1 MLTKQREMFM
11 KVVVFQGKPVS
22 NDVKRDEL
30 VKRWK
35 TLLRQ
40 NGIDC
45 RIVGTFDPEYF
56 EDKIEDA
63 DALIGAW
70 IKDDMFD
77 TDFFIRHPKLKYIA
91 TTAHGY
97 GKIDPK
103 TIDECGVTYTNTVYG
118 NHTIAEYAMALLLET
133 MHHIQKE
140 NDLYHKELEL
150 GIALEGTCTTQMELY
165 EKTVGVIGLGGIGY
179 AFAKMANGFDTHV
192 LSYSRH
198 KKVGEKYD
206 FIEQVSLDE
215 LLERSDVISIHCP
228 LTEETFHMIN
238 KEAIEKMKDGV
249 IIINTA
255 RGDIIDEEALYDALM
270 KRKIYAAG
278 LDVVSGEPR
287 SSKSKIFYCNN
298 ALITRHIA
306 WLPKEARFRA
316 IDIAVD
322 NLVNWMQG
330 HPTSVIR

>member
-1 MLTKQREMFM
+1 
-11 KVVVFQGKPVS
+11 
-22 NDVKRDEL
+22 
-30 VKRWK
+30 
-35 TLLRQ
+35 
-40 NGIDC
+40 
-45 RIVGTFDPEYF
+45 
-56 EDKIEDA
+56 
-63 DALIGAW
+63 
-70 IKDDMFD
+70 
-77 TDFFIRHPKLKYIA
+77 
-91 TTAHGY
+91 
-97 GKIDPK
+97 
-103 TIDECGVTYTNTVYG
+103 
-118 NHTIAEYAMALLLET
+118 
-133 MHHIQKE
+133 
-140 NDLYHKELEL
+140 
-150 GIALEGTCTTQMELY
+150 MELY

-330 HPTSVIR
+330 HSTSVIR